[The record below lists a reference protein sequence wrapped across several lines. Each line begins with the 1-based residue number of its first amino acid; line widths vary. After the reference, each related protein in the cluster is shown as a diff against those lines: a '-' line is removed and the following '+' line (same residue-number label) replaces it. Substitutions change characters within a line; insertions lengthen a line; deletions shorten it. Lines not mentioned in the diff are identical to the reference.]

1 MTKPNILLIMTDQFR
16 FDALG
21 YAGHPD
27 VKTPYLDSL
36 AASGVVFN
44 NAYAAVP
51 SCIASRCALMTGL
64 KQEHH
69 GRVGYE
75 DNVRWDYEHTLPGEL
90 AKNGYYTKCVGKMHV
105 HPLRKTLGFHDV
117 VLHDGYLHAA
127 RYSNVSSDEN
137 QKVADDYYYE
147 LKKRHG
153 IDTDT
158 TDNGLDCNS
167 FLTGAWAYE
176 EKLHPSNW
184 VTDNAIDFLRKRDK
198 DMPFFLM
205 ASYLKP
211 HPPFDPPKE
220 YLDLYM
226 NKKLREPF
234 IGNWEGD
241 SYKKEVFKF
250 DGKVLGD
257 DKELIH
263 QMMAGYYACITHLDR
278 QIGRLIMALREYQ
291 LDKNTLIIFTSDHG
305 EELGDHHYFR
315 KSRPYEGSTHI
326 PFMISNLEAIGMQNI
341 KKQHINTPLEVMDIM
356 PTILDA
362 AGITCNELDGKSL
375 LPVIKGEEESI
386 RDYVH
391 GEHSYG
397 LDSSHWIVTEKDKY
411 IWFTE
416 TGKEQYF
423 NLAEDPHELNDM
435 IDNTGSQERIK
446 ELRGILIQELNGRE
460 EGFTDGHILI
470 CKRDYPPTLSFLKN
484 K

>member
-1 MTKPNILLIMTDQFR
+1 MQKPNILLIMTDQFR
-16 FDALG
+16 FDTLG

-36 AASGVVFN
+36 AASGIVFK

-64 KQEHH
+64 KQENH

-75 DNVRWDYEHTLPGEL
+75 DNIRWDYEHTLPGEL

-127 RYSNVSSDEN
+127 RYCNVRADEN
-137 QKVADDYYYE
+137 QKVADDYYHE
-147 LKKRHG
+147 LKTVHG
-153 IDTDT
+153 IDADT

-167 FLTGAWAYE
+167 FLTGTWAYE
-176 EKLHPSNW
+176 EKLHPTNW

-220 YLDLYM
+220 YLDLYI
-226 NKKLREPF
+226 NKKLRKPF

-241 SYKKEVFKF
+241 GYKNELFKF
-250 DGKVLGD
+250 DGKVIGD
-257 DKELIH
+257 DEELIH
-263 QMMAGYYACITHLDR
+263 QMQAGYYACITHLDR
-278 QIGRLIMALREYQ
+278 QIGRLVMALREYQ

-315 KSRPYEGSTHI
+315 KSRSYEGSCHI
-326 PFMISNLEAIGMQNI
+326 PFMISNLEAIGLESKQNN
-341 KKQHINTPLEVMDIM
+341 KINTPLEIRDIM
-356 PTILDA
+356 PTILEV
-362 AGITCNELDGKSL
+362 AGSTCEDIDGISL
-375 LPVIKGEEESI
+375 LPIMKGQKYSI

-397 LDSSHWIVTEKDKY
+397 VDSSHWIVTEKDKY
-411 IWFTE
+411 VWFTE
-416 TGKEQYF
+416 TGNEQYF
-423 NLAEDPHELNDM
+423 DLIKDPHELENR
-435 IDNTGSQERIK
+435 IDEAEVQERIT
-446 ELRGILIQELNGRE
+446 ELRSILISELKDRE
-460 EGFTDGHILI
+460 ERFTDGKKLI
-470 CKRDYPPTLSFLKN
+470 KGQAYPPTLSFLKEN
-484 K
+484 

>member
-1 MTKPNILLIMTDQFR
+1 MKKPNILLIMTDQFR
-16 FDALG
+16 FDTLG

-127 RYSNVSSDEN
+127 RYNNVSSDEN

-147 LKKRHG
+147 LKKKHG
-153 IDTDT
+153 IDADT

-167 FLTGAWAYE
+167 FLSGAWAYE

-211 HPPFDPPKE
+211 HPPLDPPKE
-220 YLDLYM
+220 YLDYYM
-226 NKKLREPF
+226 GKKLREPF

-241 SYKKEVFKF
+241 AYKSVPFKF

-263 QMMAGYYACITHLDR
+263 QMQAGYYACITHLDR
-278 QIGRLIMALREYQ
+278 QIGRLVMALREYQ
-291 LDKNTLIIFTSDHG
+291 LDTNTLILFTSDHG

-315 KSRPYEGSTHI
+315 KSRPYEGSSHI
-326 PFMISNLEAIGMQNI
+326 PFMVSNLEAIGIDKI
-341 KKQHINTPLEVMDIM
+341 KEKNINTPLEIMDVM

-362 AGITCNELDGKSL
+362 AGIKCESVDGKSL
-375 LPVIKGEEESI
+375 LPLIRGERKAI
-386 RDYVH
+386 REYVH

-397 LDSSHWIVTEKDKY
+397 EDSAHWVVTSKDKY

-416 TGKEQYF
+416 SGKEQYF
-423 NLAEDPHELNDM
+423 DLAADPHELENRINDPALQ
-435 IDNTGSQERIK
+435 SRIK
-446 ELRGILIQELNGRE
+446 ELRRILIDELKDRE
-460 EGFTDGHILI
+460 EGFSDGVALI
-470 CKRDYPPTLSFLKN
+470 SGRPYPPTLSILK
-484 K
+484 KA